1 MSLNTLFISATIL
14 KERTG
19 VHDNIDEKLLF
30 PEIKT
35 SQDMYI
41 HPLLGTALYDK
52 LQLEV
57 NASGIWQP
65 AAADYKALL
74 DNFITDALCYYT
86 LSELPAGIS
95 YQFWNKG
102 VVRKVGDNTELPDMS
117 TLIDISNHY
126 RRKAEF
132 YGERLALHLKQN
144 ASSTYLPEYL
154 QPGSGADDIQPE
166 VSAFTLPVYLGLE
179 EPCQSLDKNNCHC
192 NGEKY

>member
-1 MSLNTLFISATIL
+1 MSKNTLLISVDIL

-19 VHDNIDEKLLF
+19 IHDNIDEKLIY

-35 SQDMYI
+35 SQDMFI

-52 LQLEV
+52 II
-57 NASGIWQP
+57 SDITSTGTTTG
-65 AAADYKALL
+65 DYKTLL
-74 DNFITDALCYYT
+74 DDYIIDALCYYT

-132 YGERLALHLKQN
+132 YGERLSLYLKRV
-144 ASSTYLPEYL
+144 SSTTVLPEYQ
-154 QPGSGADDIQPE
+154 QPGSEIDTIVPE
-166 VSAFTLPVYLGLE
+166 NSAFTLPVYLGIGDW
-179 EPCQSLDKNNCHC
+179 PCTDLPQNDPRDKNNCHC
-192 NGEKY
+192 